1 MWKNKTT
8 KSYFYATHHETIF
21 ISIIHYMYVT
31 LEPRGFSTHGWA
43 WGKEAGEEA
52 KPNLRYP
59 LGAHGR
65 SFEHADPIRSCYS
78 GFRVKIWPRNLN
90 DGFWLDRWKGPTCAS
105 GLEVFILPCEVL
117 ILHLFVSEKTSG
129 VHVPF
134 RWSWMLTTIS
144 TICTGNKVFWFPF
157 LVLLSGS

>member
-1 MWKNKTT
+1 MQHIMRP
-8 KSYFYATHHETIF
+8 SLSAS
-21 ISIIHYMYVT
+21 SIPCMLPWNPGVSPLMDEH
-31 LEPRGFSTHGWA
+31 
-43 WGKEAGEEA
+43 EA
-52 KPNLRYP
+52 KRLVKKQSQTWDNLWAHMVGP
-59 LGAHGR
+59 LNMPIQ
-65 SFEHADPIRSCYS
+65 SEVVIQVTESKSDPETSMMASDWI
-78 GFRVKIWPRNLN
+78 GGKDL
-90 DGFWLDRWKGPTCAS
+90 TCAS
-105 GLEVFILPCEVL
+105 GLEVLILPCEVL